1 MVDLAVL
8 EAVGVLVAAGANIAL
23 VFLLY
28 RTVKQLEA
36 TVHLSKIQIDYRFR
50 PWIGPL
56 NSIKALPPK
65 GDTNQYDCTI
75 KNYGEI
81 PAQYVKA
88 YCKIDTKIMDR
99 DVFKSNPGK
108 TFNLGPLLPN
118 MEKHYWVFIDSSL
131 IKKAKE
137 GSEKIFS
144 ALYFEYPL
152 SDGKSGYGMISEYDP
167 QNDGFIHKDMWVDSP
182 NDSAENDVQ
191 KNIG

>member
-1 MVDLAVL
+1 MVDLALL
-8 EAVGVLVAAGANIAL
+8 ELIGVLGSAGANIAL

-28 RTVKQLEA
+28 RTIKQFEA
-36 TVHLSKIQIDYRFR
+36 TAHLSKIQIDYRFR

-144 ALYFEYPL
+144 ALYFEYPVP
-152 SDGKSGYGMISEYDP
+152 GGQSGYGMISEYDP
-167 QNDGFIHKDMWVDSP
+167 QNNGFIHKDMWVYSP
-182 NDSAENDVQ
+182 NDLPENDVQ

>member
-1 MVDLAVL
+1 MVELAVL
-8 EAVGVLVAAGANIAL
+8 EAIGVLGSAAANIAL

-28 RTVKQLEA
+28 RTIKQFEA
-36 TVHLSKIQIDYRFR
+36 TANLSKIQIDYRFR

-56 NSIKALPPK
+56 NSIHALSSNEK
-65 GDTNQYDCTI
+65 TNQYDCMI

-108 TFNLGPLLPN
+108 AFNLGPLLPN
-118 MEKHYWVFIDSSL
+118 MEKHYWIIIDSSL

-144 ALYFEYPL
+144 ALYFEYPVP
-152 SDGKSGYGMISEYDP
+152 GGQSGYGMISEYDP
-167 QNDGFIHKDMWVDSP
+167 QNDGFIHKDMWVESP
-182 NDSAENDVQ
+182 NDLPE
-191 KNIG
+191 

>member
-8 EAVGVLVAAGANIAL
+8 EAVGVLVGAGANIAL

-81 PAQYVKA
+81 HAQYVKA

-182 NDSAENDVQ
+182 NDFHENDVQ
-191 KNIG
+191 KNKG

>member
-1 MVDLAVL
+1 MVDLALL
-8 EAVGVLVAAGANIAL
+8 ELIGVLGSAGANIAL

-28 RTVKQLEA
+28 RTIKQFEA
-36 TVHLSKIQIDYRFR
+36 TAHLSKIQIDYRFR

-56 NSIKALPPK
+56 NSIQALSSNEK
-65 GDTNQYDCTI
+65 TNQYDCTI

-108 TFNLGPLLPN
+108 TFNIRTLFANRDKYLL
-118 MEKHYWVFIDSSL
+118 VLLDSSL

-137 GSEKIFS
+137 RSE
-144 ALYFEYPL
+144 
-152 SDGKSGYGMISEYDP
+152 
-167 QNDGFIHKDMWVDSP
+167 
-182 NDSAENDVQ
+182 
-191 KNIG
+191 

>member
-8 EAVGVLVAAGANIAL
+8 ETIGVLATAGATTAL

-28 RTVKQLEA
+28 RTVKQLEG
-36 TVHLSKIQIDYRFR
+36 TVKLSKIQTDYRFR
-50 PWIGPL
+50 PWIGPH
-56 NSIKALPPK
+56 NSIKALSPNGGK
-65 GDTNQYDCTI
+65 NQYDCTI

-88 YCKIDTKIMDR
+88 YCKIDTKLMSR
-99 DVFKSNPGK
+99 DIFKSEPGQ
-108 TFNLGPLLPN
+108 TFNLGPMLPN

-167 QNDGFIHKDMWVDSP
+167 QNDGFIHKDMWVESSTDLP
-182 NDSAENDVQ
+182 
-191 KNIG
+191 K